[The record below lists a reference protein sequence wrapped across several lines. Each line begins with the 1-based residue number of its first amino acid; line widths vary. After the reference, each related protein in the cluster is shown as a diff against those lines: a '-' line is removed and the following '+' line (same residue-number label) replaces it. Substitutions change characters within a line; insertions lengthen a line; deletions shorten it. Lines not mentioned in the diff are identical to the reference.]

1 MMSRMTRLLICA
13 GLWAAAVPYLADALS
28 LRLGVSRSLEVI
40 DHVVPAAV
48 VLLAAVAGH
57 GAARAG
63 TAWLLT
69 GAAVVLAGIWIT
81 ATHVPL
87 IGEMANGGAP
97 AGAALLH
104 LSAAP
109 PVVGAGLFMLLARA
123 PAAAPPRSGG

>member
-1 MMSRMTRLLICA
+1 MIQAVTRILLCA
-13 GLWAAAVPYLADALS
+13 GAWAAGVPFLGDALS

-48 VLLAAVAGH
+48 VLFAAVAGH

-63 TAWLLT
+63 MAWLLT

-87 IGEMANGGAP
+87 IGAMADGGAP

-109 PVVGAGLFMLLARA
+109 PVIGAGLWMLLART
-123 PAAAPPRSGG
+123 PAAPPAGSGG